1 MGKEV
6 KSGTYRE
13 KLLDPRW
20 RNKMMAVC
28 YRFDWKFSAVWE
40 VIIADV
46 LAAVNAVKGYD
57 FDRLAECIGKA
68 RMADG
73 EQEIDTEGDVG

>member
-1 MGKEV
+1 MGWLMGKEV

-20 RNKMMAVC
+20 QNKMMAVC
-28 YRFDWKFSAVWE
+28 DRFGWKFSGVWE

-46 LAAVNAVKGYD
+46 LAAVNAVKEDDYAQ
-57 FDRLAECIGKA
+57 LAKCIGKV
-68 RMADG
+68 RLRDG
-73 EQEIDTEGDVG
+73 DSE